1 MRRIIIYGNDT
12 FFIKNKTKQL
22 LLEAGVEA
30 FNISRYD
37 LDETSLDEALND
49 ALTVPFLEGLKA
61 VVCLNARFLSDL
73 KFKPVVTN
81 SHMYQ
86 AMLDSTLDSTIII
99 FQVPGASLIKQKW
112 IEPLINLSETIESP
126 SKKPEDLK
134 AWVDRQLSK
143 ASIQMNR
150 EAYQMLIDR
159 ITHDPEVAYN
169 EIKKLLIYAADQ
181 KIIDEQT
188 IDELITFKLDDN
200 VYNIINLLMA
210 HQKKDAYLK
219 IEALLNAKED
229 PLRILTMMIQKFR
242 EILVTQTMIE
252 KGYDQ
257 NKLAQSMNV
266 KSGRAFYMMKNARAF
281 SKIRTIEAL
290 KKLETYDYQIKTGH
304 IDKKLALELFIFGH

>member
-1 MRRIIIYGNDT
+1 MRRIIIYGSDT

-30 FNISRYD
+30 FNISRFD
-37 LDETSLDEALND
+37 LDETTLDEALND

-73 KFKPVVTN
+73 KYKPVVTDSN
-81 SHMYQ
+81 MYQ

-99 FQVPGASLIKQKW
+99 FQVPGNSLINQKW

-126 SKKPEDLK
+126 SKKPDDLK

-143 ASIQMNR
+143 ANIQMNR
-150 EAYQMLIDR
+150 EAYQMLIER
-159 ITHDPEVAYN
+159 ITHDSEVAYN
-169 EIKKLLIYAADQ
+169 EIKKLLLYAADQ
-181 KIIDEQT
+181 KVIDEQT

-210 HQKKDAYLK
+210 HQKKEAYLK

-242 EILVTQTMIE
+242 EILVTQSMIE

-290 KKLETYDYQIKTGH
+290 KKLETYDYQIKTGL